1 MVWINLVMVRIWIQM
16 VQMIQISFEWFKFAF
31 QCFEFRSNGLN
42 PVRMSQICIRMF
54 RIPFEWFEFAFEC
67 FKSRSNGSNW
77 HSYGLNL
84 HSIVSNPIWMV
95 RIWVWISFKWFEFAF
110 NCFESIVVVRIC
122 IRKLQIPF
130 EWFELAFEYF
140 ESCSNGSNFHSNCLN
155 LLSNAWNPVRMV
167 QISIRMVWIPF

>member
-1 MVWINLVMVRIWIQM
+1 MVRIWIQM
-16 VQMIQISFEWFKFAF
+16 VQMVQISFEWFEFAF
-31 QCFEFRSNGLN
+31 QCFESPLNGSNLHSNALN
-42 PVRMSQICIRMF
+42 SDRMDW
-54 RIPFEWFEFAFEC
+54 IPFEWVEFAFEC
-67 FKSRSNGSNW
+67 FKSHSNGSNW

-130 EWFELAFEYF
+130 ELFELAFECF

-167 QISIRMVWIPF
+167 QISIRIVWIPF